1 MEDIGVLSCGSL
13 GLDEDILLLGEGRIG
28 AVVIAGVGEGAE
40 VLMGDFILVC
50 MYVCLYKEGRQR
62 QIILAGLLAN
72 CDDDRVK
79 EGRKGRS

>member
-40 VLMGDFILVC
+40 VLMGGSIMVC
-50 MYVCLYKEGRQR
+50 MYVCMK
-62 QIILAGLLAN
+62 N
-72 CDDDRVK
+72 DDKDK
-79 EGRKGRS
+79 